1 MSTAINQLIEAEGL
15 PADYRE
21 IVDCYW
27 RPLSEDIAER
37 YADNLGGKPLVVGI
51 NGAQGSGKTT
61 LCRFLEVLLVE
72 HNQRAATLSID
83 DLYLTRAERDR
94 LGREVHPLLA
104 TRGVPGTHD
113 PALGLAVIEA
123 FRAGRDLKLPRF
135 DKSIDDRAASAEH
148 VQGPIEVLLFE
159 GWCLGAVPQDEAALA
174 EPVNDLE
181 ATEDPDLA
189 WRRYV
194 NEALDGAY
202 KTLFEQLDML
212 VMLKVPDFAAVRRN
226 RALQEDKL
234 RARNPGAPGLM
245 DEAALARFLDQ
256 DERLTLHMLAEM
268 PARADLV
275 IEVGRDQRPVSSR
288 PALPSLGDS

>member
-1 MSTAINQLIEAEGL
+1 MSSAIERLIVDEGL
-15 PADYRE
+15 PSDYRRT
-21 IVDCYW
+21 VDAFW
-27 RPLSEDIAER
+27 RGLSEQIAER
-37 YADNLGGKPLVVGI
+37 ALDGPVVVGI

-61 LCRFLEVLLVE
+61 LCKFLEVLLVE

-83 DLYLTRAERDR
+83 DLYLAKAERKV
-94 LGREVHPLLA
+94 LAREVHPLLA

-113 PALGLAVIEA
+113 PALGLAVIED
-123 FRAGRDLKLPRF
+123 FRAGRDLELPRF
-135 DKSIDDRAASAEH
+135 DKSLDDRCPEREH
-148 VQGPIEVLLFE
+148 VDGPLQVLLFE
-159 GWCLGAVPQDEAALA
+159 GWCLGAKPQDEAALA
-174 EPVNDLE
+174 EPVNALE
-181 ATEDPDLA
+181 AAEDPGLT

-194 NEALDGAY
+194 NQALDGGY
-202 KTLFEQLDML
+202 KALFDQLDML

-234 RARNPGAPGLM
+234 RARDPAAPGLM
-245 DEAALARFLDQ
+245 DEEALSRFLDQ

-275 IEVGRDQRPVSSR
+275 IEVDRDQRPVSSR